1 MVFESVVVELVNY
14 VLGDYIENL
23 DTSQLKLGIWGGD
36 INLKDLDIKQSAI
49 DDLDLPFRVA
59 YGHIEKLTLKIPW
72 QSLYSATY
80 SAMVEGIY
88 MVIVPKSGV
97 KYDAAKE
104 QKLQREAKQRELARI
119 ELVKQQEAEKDKPK
133 EEKQDTFVEKLAA
146 QIIKNLQ
153 VRIRNIHIRYEDNF
167 TIPEHPFSFGIT
179 LYNLSFDTTNEEW
192 EPCVLDVS
200 ARIVHKLVDVSSFGL
215 YWNPDCKLFMEQEQ
229 SKIKLLLQEKISNEA
244 VKPAD
249 VSYMLGPISSLAKL
263 TMDTKPEINNYS
275 TTGMVLDIVVAEISI
290 GISKRQFQDMLA
302 LSDSVNRMTI
312 AAHYRKYRPDVPVHN
327 NAKRW
332 WHFAYEA
339 ILEEYVRRR
348 RRNWSLKHMHEH
360 VLKVKAYKTQYK
372 VKLQTKQSSENLKAL
387 EDELDV
393 FNITLARRQAE
404 LEVEEQ
410 QLNTPKQSWLSSW
423 WFGGDQSG
431 TASQTQ
437 DIAKQFEKAMTP
449 AEKEKLYAAIGY
461 QENSS
466 APIYPVTYVAK
477 RLNFLLKNFSLAI
490 HDEARVKTIIVQVIL
505 NDMSASFE
513 ERPRTEA
520 MKLESKI
527 EKFKVLGF
535 PQEPSE
541 FCTLISSEI
550 VQGNEKKTLL
560 TFLFETN
567 PLDDKCDQRV
577 HLLAEPVEMIYDAA
591 VISALADVFSP
602 PEQATLDKLQAR
614 AVSKLND
621 IKAMSATGLQHA
633 IEQRKALEVLVDL
646 KPSYL
651 VVHEGGRKK
660 DNKLLLVISFGQLY
674 VHGLPRSRKAPTVRE
689 LVKSGS
695 TESEVMQVMI
705 SQAYEK
711 YTVRVT
717 ATEIVVCPPEKEWKS
732 LLRSG
737 NSELHVLQP
746 TDVLVEIDKCIIADN
761 VRLPKVRVTG
771 KLPLL
776 RVSVTDFKLVQVLKV
791 LNSIPTAGASTPPK
805 VVEAAPVIPLAERE
819 LPTKIETTSALNVVS
834 KGESTSSSEGAPRQ
848 DFDTTDLELN
858 FEITEVALDISQTVQ
873 GVLKPV
879 VVFQAQQLS
888 LKLDLR
894 PLDMRCQLCLKK
906 TLLQHMDF
914 SAPNRP
920 GPLKILDS
928 TADPETGSTISLIIV
943 QTNKKHP
950 DFDTVRGSVLQ
961 KVTLDIS
968 ELMLIMHEESICALV
983 TLYTHLTDELGSL
996 DKEPKVSETQ
1006 IQATTAAKPLGSK
1019 PPTRSRR
1026 STNVVVSMD
1035 LFASLT
1041 GFALEICNKN
1051 RTICDILVRGMEYGM
1066 TWYPTKLVTRLN
1078 LKTVGI
1084 GDPTPG
1090 TLHKNILAVPGDE
1103 VIAFEITTYEECGA
1117 LGYVQ
1122 MDRVDIDIRGR
1133 LGQLHF
1139 VLLYRF
1145 YLDIYNFVN
1154 RFQAAKAKIMEATA
1168 SMAEAARATVETAY
1182 KQAYKMAMDIRIEA
1196 PIICLPQNC
1205 KSRNILVMDF
1215 GVLHVHNKFKLDENS
1230 TPELPCLLEEM
1241 VVAFDN
1247 LKLSRFCMKV
1257 PNSQDDDEY
1266 PLLLPVSF
1274 KLLVVRNMN
1283 FETHPEVPEMK
1294 NEGVLPK
1301 IELILSEEDYCA
1313 IMRTLDENLN
1323 EIPPEDEPLDWSK
1336 IPVPVVTNA
1345 PYPIEEVYT
1354 HEHTDPVLSTDY
1366 IDVKKEI
1373 KRAVRIDLSFQ
1384 IDYVVLDLYVKRSSE
1399 GKEGLAR
1406 LEIELL
1412 SVKGHMFHDGSYW
1425 MDTVLGN
1432 LVVDDTRVTRK
1443 TGLTRFLTRS
1453 SRSKD
1458 KLVDV
1463 LYKVDKN
1470 GDFFTQIDLSKI
1482 TFVYCVDFFN
1492 AIMSFYYMDS
1502 MYKKADEKRK
1512 QQQQQATKRQ
1522 QPPQAQASVTDTTS
1536 PPMPPYPLRNY
1547 TVQLEMDKPDI
1558 VLVAD
1563 IDDPQSACIIMKGS
1577 IHQKLRQVGTTQS
1590 MMVLM
1595 DDLRMF
1601 TSYVDKFQ
1609 SEHIRSEILKPTEIS
1624 LNSTFTV
1631 ESGQHMEINF
1641 SPIEIHVTPGAVEI
1655 LSKSLGSLS
1664 APSAEQKA
1672 DHEVEPDN
1680 SEVWNIM
1687 KLDKA
1692 KLWFLEEPTVPMAME
1707 AMETMEAAPA
1717 TQESQ
1722 APRKDE
1728 QALVTAK
1735 SIVIT
1740 LEQGAENRTVPVL
1753 LWKASLEAE
1762 VLDWS
1767 GEMSVRGFLGSVIF
1781 YYNEKLAVWEPLVEP
1796 IEVPG
1801 GRKVW
1806 EIALKID
1813 KHIGDE
1819 DVLNAANMPPMFSIE
1834 LLVEDTLEVTISQT
1848 TLQVLK
1854 DLGEAFSAAL
1864 VKAPTEHKRLDAPY
1878 VVKNYL
1884 GIAVHVILE
1893 GTPFRVAAPNVDD
1906 DIDEVILEPDAMVQ
1920 LTFKETSEQKGRFA
1934 GTLVE
1939 LSQQNVTEANFA
1951 IQVKEAGVSAVRK
1964 VCVTYADKR
1973 YFTLPIKTYP
1983 GDDWAFIVD
1992 TTSHYGSK
2000 LVMIYSICKI
2010 VNHLSV
2016 PIEVYYLV
2024 EGDKVSEVFL
2034 CGVIEPHKV
2043 LHLPVRALYTKT
2055 SELFFKP
2062 VGEKYR
2068 MSMEP
2073 FVWKPHS
2080 VDHNS
2085 ILQCPSKTE
2094 ENKFFYINVSGKTEP
2109 VKYDDSIGKVSTMP
2123 LFSIELQPTVL
2134 VRNLLSCSLYVKLE
2148 NMSKLF
2154 CLEAGQGVELWNA
2167 EIGEST
2173 LLLKLHGYRDMEWS
2187 CKTRLESTMDELS
2200 VLTFET
2206 AEGPQMDLGMHVETT
2221 NNCIVL
2227 GLYCPF
2233 WMVNKTTEDIS
2244 YKPGEDRRLSLRSQS
2259 SIEKELSPGK
2269 TEDSAGIPHP
2279 ASFEGPVLFSYRS
2292 KTLFT
2297 KKKAAIKIFNSEWSE
2312 RFSLDA
2318 VGSSGTIIAKSKDG
2332 HSYLLSVGITLSA
2345 TGLTR
2350 IVTFTP
2356 YYLVLNNC
2364 KTTVE
2369 IKEYTE
2375 NSVWMRILP
2384 GACVPFW
2391 PKEVQKLELLA
2402 RYADTEECTV
2412 PFSCKETNSILL
2424 KLANKKGGLY
2434 MACQVSESAAVV
2446 SFGDYEDGLSP
2457 VFLVNQSS
2465 AALTYCQHGYRDMSI
2480 YSLPPKTAAHYTWD
2494 NPMSKR
2500 CLLWGPADCAKLN
2513 KLELL
2518 MDDCDQIQL
2527 KDDRKLFW
2535 IAFLNGR
2542 QRTLLFTEDSGLVFK
2557 IQESGALERN
2567 IYDMVLNVQAVGIS
2581 LVTAIPRREIIYISI
2596 TGSGVKWESKKETKN
2611 YYKAVSTK
2619 ESNQLELQYQRYN
2632 NLRRLDRDPPSVLM
2646 VNGYEVDFKQMKVMS
2661 NPKKDLRR
2669 LARPG
2674 IWATYKKSQH
2684 QTMVHAKLH
2693 LLQVDNQIAD
2703 CTFPVILTP
2712 VTVRRSLGEGMI
2724 PKPFFET
2731 SVIMRQFDYS
2741 QVRQFKYFKV
2751 LVQELHARVDQCFI
2765 NVIGSFLTLNEREAN
2780 HEELLEKDRSL
2791 TRGGLKEIAEQFSEQ
2806 GVKDFFDMLHFSP
2819 IKLHLSFSLSA
2830 DSKNSSGSL
2839 FNLLLQSFGVTF
2851 TEIQDAVLKLD
2862 YFEKSNT
2869 YLTMHQLINEASNH
2883 YFRQTLKQIYVV
2895 VLGLDVIGN
2904 PVGLL
2909 TGFTTGVGD
2918 FFYEPL
2924 QGAIQG
2930 PEEFAEGLATG
2941 VRSLIGHT
2949 VGGAAGAVSR
2959 ITGTLGKGIAALT
2972 MDDEYQRRRRLE
2984 QNRRPNDIAEGFAQG
2999 GRDLVMGVYEGMTG
3013 IFTKPMAGA
3022 REEGV
3027 SGFFKGV
3034 GKGLIGA
3041 VARPTGGVVD
3051 FASGSFDAVKRATD
3065 FVDEVRP
3072 VRPARFIKPDGIIRP
3087 YNLMEAQG
3095 NRLLQDVDK
3104 GKYAETD
3111 VYVAHVCICEEGR
3124 NILLVT
3130 NRRVMFVLKGDVF
3143 GQWNAE
3149 WTYSWEEVKEPPTVS
3164 SQGIKILLKEPK
3176 KKALFGSKE
3185 TGKIIH
3191 IKDMDVAKFIA
3202 QRIEEAMKKPL

>member
-1 MVFESVVVELVNY
+1 MVFESVAVELVNY
-14 VLGDYIENL
+14 ILGDYIENL

-49 DDLDLPFRVA
+49 DDLDLPFRVS
-59 YGHIEKLTLKIPW
+59 YGHIGKLTLKIPW

-80 SAMVEGIY
+80 SATVEGIY
-88 MVIVPKSGV
+88 MIIVPKSGV

-104 QKLQREAKQRELARI
+104 QKLQRESKQRELARI
-119 ELVKQQEAEKDKPK
+119 ELVKQQEAERDKPK
-133 EEKQDTFVEKLAA
+133 EEKQDTFVEKLTA

-153 VRIRNIHIRYEDNF
+153 IRIRNIHIRYEDNF
-167 TIPEHPFSFGIT
+167 TILGHPFSFGIT
-179 LYNLSFDTTNEEW
+179 LYNLSFDTTDENW

-200 ARIVHKLVDVSSFGL
+200 ARIVHKLVDISSFGL
-215 YWNPDCKLFMEQEQ
+215 YWNPDCKLFMDQGLQ
-229 SKIKLLLQEKISNEA
+229 MIKPMLQENISNEA
-244 VKPAD
+244 VRPAD
-249 VSYMLGPISSLAKL
+249 ISYMLGPISSVAKL
-263 TMDTKPEINNYS
+263 TMDTRPEINNYS
-275 TTGMVLDIVVAEISI
+275 TTGMVLDILVAEISV

-302 LSDSVNRMTI
+302 LSDSITRMTI

-327 NAKRW
+327 NAKIW

-339 ILEEYVRRR
+339 ILEEQVRRR

-360 VLKVKAYKTQYK
+360 VLKVQAYKAQYK
-372 VKLQTKQSSENLKAL
+372 VKLQTKQSSEKLKIF

-410 QLNTPKQSWLSSW
+410 QLSAPKQSWISSW
-423 WFGGDQSG
+423 WYGGDQTSV
-431 TASQTQ
+431 TPQTQ

-461 QENSS
+461 QENTS
-466 APIYPVTYVAK
+466 APIYPVTFVSK
-477 RLNFLLKNFSLAI
+477 RMNFLLKNFSLAV
-490 HDEARVKTIIVQVIL
+490 HDEARSKTIVVQVL
-505 NDMSASFE
+505 LDDMSASFE
-513 ERPRTEA
+513 QRPRTEA
-520 MKLESKI
+520 VKLESKI
-527 EKFKVLGF
+527 EKFRILGF
-535 PQEPSE
+535 PEDPSE
-541 FCTLISSEI
+541 FCTLISSEN

-560 TFLFETN
+560 SFLFETN
-567 PLDDKCDQRV
+567 PIDEKCDHRV
-577 HLLAEPVEMIYDAA
+577 HLFAEPVEMVHDAA
-591 VISALADVFSP
+591 VVAALVDVFSP
-602 PEQATLDKLQAR
+602 PEQATLDKLQAQ

-651 VVHEGGRKK
+651 VVYEGGRKK
-660 DNKLLLVISFGQLY
+660 DNKLILVISFGQLY

-711 YTVRVT
+711 YSVRVT
-717 ATEIVVCPPEKEWKS
+717 ATEVIVCPPGKAWKP
-732 LLRSG
+732 LLRG
-737 NSELHVLQP
+737 GKSELHVLEP
-746 TDVLVEIDKCIIADN
+746 TDVLVEIDKCIIVEN
-761 VRLPKVRVTG
+761 IRLPKIRVSG

-791 LNSIPTAGASTPPK
+791 LNSIQTAEPSSSVKA
-805 VVEAAPVIPLAERE
+805 VEATPVTLTGECD
-819 LPTKIETTSALNVVS
+819 LPTKIETTTALNVVP
-834 KGESTSSSEGAPRQ
+834 KGDQSSASSESVRR
-848 DFDTTDLELN
+848 DDIDVTDVELN
-858 FEITEVALDISQTVQ
+858 FEITEVALEISQTIQ
-873 GVLKPV
+873 GVLKPLV
-879 VVFQAQQLS
+879 LFQANQLS
-888 LKLDLR
+888 LKLELR
-894 PLDMRCQLCLKK
+894 PLDLCCQLCLKK
-906 TLLQHMDF
+906 TVLVHMDF
-914 SAPNRP
+914 KAPNRP

-928 TADPETGSTISLIIV
+928 TADPDTGSTISLTYV

-950 DFDTVRGSVLQ
+950 EFDTVRGSVLQ
-961 KVTLDIS
+961 KVSLDIS

-983 TLYTHLTDELGSL
+983 TLFTHMTEQLGSM

-1006 IQATTAAKPLGSK
+1006 VQATAAAKPLGTK
-1019 PPTRSRR
+1019 PSSSGSRR
-1026 STNVVVSMD
+1026 STNVVVTMD

-1051 RTICDILVRGMEYGM
+1051 RTICDILVRGMEFGVV
-1066 TWYPTKLVTRLN
+1066 WYPTKMVTRLN

-1090 TLHKNILAVPGDE
+1090 TLHKDILAVAGDE
-1103 VIAFEITTYEECGA
+1103 VVAFEITTYEECGA
-1117 LGYVQ
+1117 LGYVD
-1122 MDRVDIDIRGR
+1122 MDRVDINIKGTLGR
-1133 LGQLHF
+1133 IHF
-1139 VLLYRF
+1139 VFLYRF

-1168 SMAEAARATVETAY
+1168 NMAEAARATVETAY

-1196 PIICLPQNC
+1196 PIFYVPQNC
-1205 KSRNILVMDF
+1205 KSRNVLVMDF
-1215 GVLHVHNKFKLDENS
+1215 GVLSVRNVFKLDERS
-1230 TPELPCLLEEM
+1230 TPELPCLVEEM
-1241 VVAFDN
+1241 VVEFDN
-1247 LKLSRFCMKV
+1247 LKLSRFSMKL
-1257 PNSQDDDEY
+1257 PHSKDDFEY

-1274 KLLVVRNMN
+1274 KLQIIRNMN

-1301 IELILSEEDYCA
+1301 IEFILSEEDYCA
-1313 IMRTLDENLN
+1313 IMRTMDENLN

-1345 PYPIEEVYT
+1345 PYVMAEERYS
-1354 HEHTDPVLSTDY
+1354 HEHTDPVLSTD
-1366 IDVKKEI
+1366 KEV

-1384 IDYVVLDLYVKRSSE
+1384 IESVVLDLYMKRTNE
-1399 GKEGLAR
+1399 VKEGLAR

-1432 LVVDDTRVTRK
+1432 LIVDDTRVTRK
-1443 TGLTRFLTRS
+1443 GGLTRFLTRS

-1458 KLVDV
+1458 KLVDL

-1470 GDFFTQIDLSKI
+1470 GDFFTQVDLSKI

-1492 AIMSFYYMDS
+1492 AIMSFYYLDS
-1502 MYKKADEKRK
+1502 MYKAADEKRQQQQQRAAK
-1512 QQQQQATKRQ
+1512 QQQQQQQAT
-1522 QPPQAQASVTDTTS
+1522 VTETTS

-1563 IDDPQSACIIMKGS
+1563 IDNPQSACIIMKGS
-1577 IHQKLRQVGTTQS
+1577 IHQKLRQVGTTQT
-1590 MMVLM
+1590 MMVVM

-1609 SEHIRSEILKPTEIS
+1609 SEHVRSEILKPTEIS

-1631 ESGQHMEINF
+1631 ENGQHMEINF

-1672 DHEVEPDN
+1672 ELEAEQDN
-1680 SEVWNIM
+1680 HEVWNIM
-1687 KLDKA
+1687 PLEKI
-1692 KLWFLEEPTVPMAME
+1692 KLWFLETPTVPVALE
-1707 AMETMEAAPA
+1707 AMETMETAPPQEACQAA
-1717 TQESQ
+1717 
-1722 APRKDE
+1722 RKDE
-1728 QALVTAK
+1728 QALITAK
-1735 SIVIT
+1735 SLVIT
-1740 LEQGAENRTVPVL
+1740 LEQGTENRTVPML

-1767 GEMSVRGFLGSVIF
+1767 SEMSLRGFLGSVIF

-1796 IEVPG
+1796 IEVTG

-1806 EIALKID
+1806 EVALKVD
-1813 KHIGDE
+1813 KHLVDE
-1819 DVLNAANMPPMFSIE
+1819 EEHNAANQPPMFSIE
-1834 LLVEDTLEVTISQT
+1834 LLVEDTLEVTVSQT

-1864 VKAPTEHKRLDAPY
+1864 VKTPVEHKRLDAPY

-1884 GIAVHVILE
+1884 GIVVHVILE

-1920 LTFKETSEQKGRFA
+1920 LTFRETTSEQKGRFS

-1951 IQVKEAGVSAVRK
+1951 IQIKEAGVSAVRK

-1973 YFTLPIKTYP
+1973 YFKLPIKTYP

-2000 LVMIYSICKI
+2000 LVMIYSVCKI

-2024 EGDKVSEVFL
+2024 EGEKVSEVFL
-2034 CGVIEPHKV
+2034 CGVIDPHKV

-2055 SELFFKP
+2055 NELFFKP

-2080 VDHNS
+2080 LDHAQNS
-2085 ILQCPSKTE
+2085 VLQCPSKTDK
-2094 ENKFFYINVSGKTEP
+2094 NKFFYINVSGKTES
-2109 VKYDDSIGKVSTMP
+2109 VKFDESVGKISTMP

-2148 NMSKLF
+2148 KMSKLF

-2173 LLLKLHGYRDMEWS
+2173 LLLQLLGYRDMEWS
-2187 CKTRLESTMDELS
+2187 CSKLLEATMDELS

-2206 AEGPQMDLGMHVETT
+2206 AEGLQMDLGMHVETT

-2233 WMVNKTTEDIS
+2233 WMVNKTTVDIS
-2244 YKPGEDRRLSLRSQS
+2244 Y
-2259 SIEKELSPGK
+2259 K
-2269 TEDSAGIPHP
+2269 TEDSAGINHP
-2279 ASFEGPVLFSYRS
+2279 ATFEGPVLFSYRS

-2318 VGSSGTIIAKSKDG
+2318 VGSSGTIVAKSKDG
-2332 HSYLLSVGITLSA
+2332 NSYLLSVGIALSA

-2364 KTTVE
+2364 KSAIE

-2375 NSVWMRILP
+2375 NSAWIKVLP

-2391 PKEVQKLELLA
+2391 PKEVQRLELLA

-2412 PFSCKETNSILL
+2412 PFSCKESNTVLL
-2424 KLANKKGGLY
+2424 KLSNKKGGLY
-2434 MACQVSESAAVV
+2434 MTCQVGESAAVV
-2446 SFGDYEDGLSP
+2446 GFGDYEDGLSP
-2457 VFLVNQSS
+2457 VFLVNESS
-2465 AALTYCQHGYRDMSI
+2465 VKLTYCQYGYRDMSA
-2480 YSLPPKTAAHYTWD
+2480 YFLPPKTAVHYTWD
-2494 NPMSKR
+2494 NPMAKR
-2500 CLLWGPADCAKLN
+2500 CLLWGSEDCVKLN

-2527 KDDRKLFW
+2527 KDERKLFW

-2542 QRTLLFTEDSGLVFK
+2542 QRTVLFTEDSALVFK

-2567 IYDMVLNVQAVGIS
+2567 IYDVVLNLQAVGIS
-2581 LVTAIPRREIIYISI
+2581 LVTAQPRREIVYISV
-2596 TGSGVKWESKKETKN
+2596 TGSGVKWESKKESKN

-2619 ESNQLELQYQRYN
+2619 QSNQLEVQYQHYS
-2632 NLRRLDRDPPSVLM
+2632 NLRRLDRDPASVLM
-2646 VNGYEVDFKQMKVMS
+2646 VNGYEVDFKQMKVLS
-2661 NPKKDLRR
+2661 NPRRDLRR

-2674 IWATYKKSQH
+2674 IWAAYKQSQH
-2684 QTMVHAKLH
+2684 QTMIHAKLH
-2693 LLQVDNQIAD
+2693 LLQIDNQIAD

-2712 VTVRRSLGEGMI
+2712 VMIRRSFGEGMI

-2751 LVQELHARVDQCFI
+2751 LVQEFHARVDQCFVNAI
-2765 NVIGSFLTLNEREAN
+2765 SSFLTLNEKEAN
-2780 HEELLEKDRSL
+2780 HEELIEKDRVL
-2791 TRGGLKEIAEQFSEQ
+2791 TRGGLKEISEQFSEQ
-2806 GVKDFFDMLHFSP
+2806 GAKDFFDMLHFSP

-2830 DSKNSSGSL
+2830 DSKGSSGSL

-2869 YLTMHQLINEASNH
+2869 YLTMHQLANEASSH

-2972 MDDEYQRRRRLE
+2972 MDEEYQRRRRLE
-2984 QNRRPNDIAEGFAQG
+2984 QNRRPNDIAEGIAQG
-2999 GRDLVMGVYEGMTG
+2999 GRDLVMGVYEGVTG
-3013 IFTKPMAGA
+3013 IVTKPVAGA
-3022 REEGV
+3022 KEEGI
-3027 SGFFKGV
+3027 SGFFKGF

-3041 VARPTGGVVD
+3041 VARPTAGVVD

-3065 FVDEVRP
+3065 VVDEVRP
-3072 VRPARFIKPDGIIRP
+3072 VRPARFIRPDGIIRP

-3111 VYVAHVCICEEGR
+3111 VYAAHINICEEGR
-3124 NILLVT
+3124 NVLLVT
-3130 NRRVMFVLKGDVF
+3130 NRRLMFVLKGDVF
-3143 GQWNAE
+3143 GQWNTE
-3149 WTYSWEEVKEPPTVS
+3149 WTYSWDEVKEPPSVT

-3191 IKDMDVAKFIA
+3191 IKDVEVAKFIT
-3202 QRIEEAMKKPL
+3202 QKIEDAMKKPL

>member
-1 MVFESVVVELVNY
+1 MVFESVAVELVNY

-80 SAMVEGIY
+80 SAAVEGIY

-104 QKLQREAKQRELARI
+104 QKLQREAKQRELDRI
-119 ELVKQQEAEKDKPK
+119 ELVKQQEAERDKPK
-133 EEKQDTFVEKLAA
+133 AEKQDTFVEKLAA

-153 VRIRNIHIRYEDNF
+153 IRIRNIHIRYEDNF
-167 TIPEHPFSFGIT
+167 TIPDHPFSFGIT
-179 LYNLSFDTTNEEW
+179 LYNLSFDTTNDEW
-192 EPCVLDVS
+192 EPCILDES
-200 ARIVHKLVDVSSFGL
+200 ARIVHKLVDISSFGL
-215 YWNPDCKLFMEQEQ
+215 YWNTDCKLFMKCEQ
-229 SKIKLLLQEKISNEA
+229 SKIKALLQEEISNEA
-244 VKPAD
+244 VRPAD

-275 TTGMVLDIVVAEISI
+275 STGMVLDIIIAEISV

-302 LSDSVNRMTI
+302 FSDSVNRMTI

-327 NAKRW
+327 HAKIW

-360 VLKVKAYKTQYK
+360 ILKVRNYKAQYK
-372 VKLQTKQSSENLKAL
+372 IKLQTKQSSESLKAL

-410 QLNTPKQSWLSSW
+410 IQNTPKQSWWSSW
-423 WFGGDQSG
+423 WSG
-431 TASQTQ
+431 TDQTNAASPTQ
-437 DIAKQFEKAMTP
+437 DIAKEFEKAMTP
-449 AEKEKLYAAIGY
+449 AEKQKLYAAIGY

-477 RLNFLLKNFSLAI
+477 KLNFVLKNFSLAI
-490 HDEARVKTIIVQVIL
+490 HDEARAKTIIVQAIL
-505 NDMSASFE
+505 NDMSAVFE

-527 EKFKVLGF
+527 EKFRVLGF
-535 PQEPSE
+535 PEEPLD

-550 VQGNEKKTLL
+550 LQGNEKKTLL
-560 TFLFETN
+560 SFLFETN
-567 PLDDKCDQRV
+567 PIDEKCDQRV
-577 HLLAEPVEMIYDAA
+577 HLFAEPVEMVYDAA
-591 VISALADVFSP
+591 VVSALVDVFSP
-602 PEQATLDKLQAR
+602 PEQATLDKLQAQ

-621 IKAMSATGLQHA
+621 IKAN
-633 IEQRKALEVLVDL
+633 
-646 KPSYL
+646 PSYL
-651 VVHEGGRKK
+651 VIHEGGRKR

-674 VHGLPRSRKAPTVRE
+674 VHGLPRSRKAPTVRD

-711 YTVRVT
+711 YSVRVT
-717 ATEIVVCPPEKEWKS
+717 ATEVVVCPPGKEWKS
-732 LLRSG
+732 VLRSS

-746 TDVLVEIDKCIIADN
+746 TDVMVDIDKCIIADN

-776 RVSVTDFKLVQVLKV
+776 RVSVTDYKLVQVLKV
-791 LNSIPTAGASTPPK
+791 LNSIPTAGASTHPK
-805 VVEAAPVIPLAERE
+805 VVEAAPVVS
-819 LPTKIETTSALNVVS
+819 LPEVDYDA
-834 KGESTSSSEGAPRQ
+834 
-848 DFDTTDLELN
+848 TDLELS
-858 FEITEVALDISQTVQ
+858 FEIIEVTLDISQTIR

-879 VVFQAQQLS
+879 VLFQAQHLS
-888 LKLDLR
+888 LKFESR
-894 PLDMRCQLCLKK
+894 PLDWRCQLCLKK
-906 TLLQHMDF
+906 TILEHMDF

-928 TADPETGSTISLIIV
+928 TADPDTGSTISLVIL

-950 DFDTVRGSVLQ
+950 DFETSRGSTLQ

-968 ELMLIMHEESICALV
+968 ELVLIMHEESICALV
-983 TLYTHLTDELGSL
+983 TLYSHLNEELDSM
-996 DKEPKVSETQ
+996 DKETKVSETQ
-1006 IQATTAAKPLGSK
+1006 IKATTAVKPLGSK
-1019 PPTRSRR
+1019 PSSTGIKKSSR
-1026 STNVVVSMD
+1026 NVIISMD

-1051 RTICDILVRGMEYGM
+1051 RTICDIVVRGMEYGM
-1066 TWYPTKLVTRLN
+1066 TWYPNKLVTRLN

-1090 TLHKNILAVPGDE
+1090 TLHKHIIAVPG
-1103 VIAFEITTYEECGA
+1103 
-1117 LGYVQ
+1117 
-1122 MDRVDIDIRGR
+1122 GR
-1133 LGQLHF
+1133 LGRLHF
-1139 VLLYRF
+1139 VFLYRF

-1154 RFQAAKAKIMEATA
+1154 RFQAAKAKMMEATA
-1168 SMAEAARATVETAY
+1168 NMAEAARASVETAY
-1182 KQAYKMAMDIRIEA
+1182 KHAYKMAMDIRIEA

-1205 KSRNILVMDF
+1205 RSRNIVVMDF
-1215 GVLHVHNKFKLDENS
+1215 GVLHVNNKFKLDEVS
-1230 TPELPCLLEEM
+1230 TPESPCLMEEM
-1241 VVAFDN
+1241 VVAFDD
-1247 LKLSRFCMKV
+1247 LKLSRFSMKD
-1257 PNSQDDDEY
+1257 PPADDGQEH

-1274 KLLVVRNMN
+1274 KLLVTRNMN
-1283 FETHPEVPEMK
+1283 FEAHPEVPEMK
-1294 NEGVLPK
+1294 NEGVLPR

-1345 PYPIEEVYT
+1345 PYTVPEDRYS
-1354 HEHTDPVLSTDY
+1354 HEHTDPVLTTE
-1366 IDVKKEI
+1366 KEI
-1373 KRAVRIDLSFQ
+1373 KRAVRIDLAFQ
-1384 IDYVVLDLYVKRSSE
+1384 IDCVVLDLYMKRTDKV
-1399 GKEGLAR
+1399 KEGLAR

-1412 SVKGHMFHDGSYW
+1412 SLKGHMFHDGSYW

-1432 LVVDDTRVTRK
+1432 LIVDDTRVTRK
-1443 TGLTRFLTRS
+1443 SGLTRFLTRS

-1458 KLVDV
+1458 KLVDI

-1492 AIMSFYYMDS
+1492 AIMSFYYMDD

-1512 QQQQQATKRQ
+1512 QLQQQAAKRQQQQLVQLQT
-1522 QPPQAQASVTDTTS
+1522 SVTETTS
-1536 PPMPPYPLRNY
+1536 PPMAAYPLRNY

-1577 IHQKLRQVGTTQS
+1577 IHNKIRQVGTTQT
-1590 MMVLM
+1590 MMVVM

-1601 TSYVDKFQ
+1601 TSYVDKFK
-1609 SEHIRSEILKPTEIS
+1609 SEHVRSEILKPTEIS
-1624 LNSTFTV
+1624 LNSTSTV
-1631 ESGQHMEINF
+1631 ENGQHMEISF

-1680 SEVWNIM
+1680 SNVWNPV
-1687 KLDKA
+1687 KLDKT
-1692 KLWFLEEPTVPMAME
+1692 KLWFLEAPPVPVATE
-1707 AMETMEAAPA
+1707 AMETMETVTAL
-1717 TQESQ
+1717 QDSQ
-1722 APRKDE
+1722 PPRKDE

-1735 SIVIT
+1735 TIVIT
-1740 LEQGAENRTVPVL
+1740 LEQGAENRTVPML

-1767 GEMSVRGFLGSVIF
+1767 GEMSVRGFLGSVVF

-1813 KHIGDE
+1813 KHIAD
-1819 DVLNAANMPPMFSIE
+1819 DNVHDAANLPPMFSIE
-1834 LLVEDTLEVTISQT
+1834 LLVEDTLELTFSQT

-1864 VKAPTEHKRLDAPY
+1864 VKAPSEHKRLDAPY

-1884 GIAVHVILE
+1884 GIVVHVILE

-1920 LTFKETSEQKGRFA
+1920 LTFKDSSEHKEGRFT

-1939 LSQQNVTEANFA
+1939 LSQQNVTEAHFA
-1951 IQVKEAGVSAVRK
+1951 IQLKETGVSAVRK

-1973 YFTLPIKTYP
+1973 YFRLPIKTYP

-2000 LVMIYSICKI
+2000 LVMIYSVCKV

-2016 PIEVYYLV
+2016 PIETHT
-2024 EGDKVSEVFL
+2024 KFSTCL
-2034 CGVIEPHKV
+2034 CGPCTPRPMSCSSS
-2043 LHLPVRALYTKT
+2043 LL
-2055 SELFFKP
+2055 
-2062 VGEKYR
+2062 EKSTR
-2068 MSMEP
+2068 CP
-2073 FVWKPHS
+2073 WKPFIWKPS
-2080 VDHNS
+2080 GLDHAHN
-2085 ILQCPSKTE
+2085 IVLQCPSKTE
-2094 ENKFFYINVSGKTEP
+2094 KNKFFYINVCGKVEP
-2109 VKYDDSIGKVSTMP
+2109 VKFDESIGKTSTMP
-2123 LFSIELQPTVL
+2123 LYSIELQPTVL

-2148 NMSKLF
+2148 NMSRLF

-2167 EIGEST
+2167 EVGEST
-2173 LLLKLHGYRDMEWS
+2173 LLLQLLGYRDMEWS
-2187 CKTRLESTMDELS
+2187 CKKLLEANMDELS
-2200 VLTFET
+2200 VLTFE
-2206 AEGPQMDLGMHVETT
+2206 AKDGPQMDLGMHVETT

-2233 WMVNKTTEDIS
+2233 WMVNKTTVDIS
-2244 YKPGEDRRLSLRSQS
+2244 Y
-2259 SIEKELSPGK
+2259 K
-2269 TEDSAGIPHP
+2269 TEDSAGINHP
-2279 ASFEGPVLFSYRS
+2279 ANFDGPVLFSYRS

-2332 HSYLLSVGITLSA
+2332 CSYLLSVGITLSA

-2364 KTTVE
+2364 KTAVE

-2375 NSVWMRILP
+2375 NSVWMKILP

-2424 KLANKKGGLY
+2424 RLANKKGGLY
-2434 MACQVSESAAVV
+2434 MACQVGESAAVM

-2465 AALTYCQHGYRDMSI
+2465 VALSYCQYGYRDMCLN
-2480 YSLPPKTAAHYTWD
+2480 SLPPKTAVHYTWD
-2494 NPMSKR
+2494 NPMAKR
-2500 CLLWGPADCAKLN
+2500 CLLWGSENCAKLN

-2518 MDDCDQIQL
+2518 MDDCDQVQL
-2527 KDDRKLFW
+2527 KENHKLFW

-2542 QRTLLFTEDSGLVFK
+2542 QRTLLFTEDSALVFK

-2567 IYDMVLNVQAVGIS
+2567 IYDMVLNLQAVGIS
-2581 LVTAIPRREIIYISI
+2581 LVSSHPRREILYISV

-2632 NLRRLDRDPPSVLM
+2632 NLRRLDRDPASVLR
-2646 VNGYEVDFKQMKVMS
+2646 VNGYE
-2661 NPKKDLRR
+2661 KDLRR

-2674 IWATYKKSQH
+2674 IWATCKKSQH
-2684 QTMVHAKLH
+2684 QTMLHAKLH
-2693 LLQVDNQIAD
+2693 ILQVDDQIAD

-2712 VTVRRSLGEGMI
+2712 VVIRRSLGEGMI

-2751 LVQELHARVDQCFI
+2751 LVQEFHARVDQCFI
-2765 NVIGSFLTLNEREAN
+2765 NAITQFLTLNEREAN
-2780 HEELLEKDRSL
+2780 H
-2791 TRGGLKEIAEQFSEQ
+2791 EIAEQFSEQ

-2830 DSKNSSGSL
+2830 DTKNQSGGSL

-2869 YLTMHQLINEASNH
+2869 YLTMHQLIHEASSH

-2904 PVGLL
+2904 P
-2909 TGFTTGVGD
+2909 
-2918 FFYEPL
+2918 
-2924 QGAIQG
+2924 GAIQG

-2972 MDDEYQRRRRLE
+2972 MDEEYQRRRRLE
-2984 QNRRPNDIAEGFAQG
+2984 QNRRPNDIAEGIAQG
-2999 GRDLVMGVYEGMTG
+2999 GRDLVMGVYEGVTG
-3013 IFTKPMAGA
+3013 IVTKPVAGA
-3022 REEGV
+3022 KEEGI

-3041 VARPTGGVVD
+3041 VARPTAGVVD

-3065 FVDEVRP
+3065 VVDEVRP
-3072 VRPARFIKPDGIIRP
+3072 VRPTRFIRPDGIIRP
-3087 YNLMEAQG
+3087 YNLMEAEG

-3111 VYVAHVCICEEGR
+3111 VYVAHVNICEEGR

-3149 WTYSWEEVKEPPTVS
+3149 WTYSWEEVKEPPTVT

-3191 IKDMDVAKFIA
+3191 IKDMEVAKFIA
-3202 QRIEEAMKKPL
+3202 QKIADAMKKPL

>member
-1 MVFESVVVELVNY
+1 MPNRRHTMVFESVAVELVNY

-72 QSLYSATY
+72 QSLYSSTY
-80 SAMVEGIY
+80 SAAVEGIY
-88 MVIVPKSGV
+88 MVVVPKSGV

-119 ELVKQQEAEKDKPK
+119 ELVKQQEAEKDKQK

-153 VRIRNIHIRYEDNF
+153 IRIRNIHIRYEDSF
-167 TIPEHPFSFGIT
+167 TIPDHPFSFGIT

-192 EPCVLDVS
+192 EPCVLDVA
-200 ARIVHKLVDVSSFGL
+200 ARIVHKLVDISSFGL
-215 YWNPDCKLFMEQEQ
+215 YWNTDCKLFMEYES
-229 SKIKLLLQEKISNEA
+229 SKIKALLQEKIGNEA
-244 VKPAD
+244 VRPTD

-275 TTGMVLDIVVAEISI
+275 STGMVLDIIVAEISI

-302 LSDSVNRMTI
+302 LADSVNRMTI

-327 NAKRW
+327 HAKIW

-360 VLKVKAYKTQYK
+360 ILKVKNYKAQYK
-372 VKLQTKQSSENLKAL
+372 IKLQTKQSSESLKVL

-410 QLNTPKQSWLSSW
+410 LLKTPKQSWFSSW
-423 WFGGDQSG
+423 WSGSDQTS
-431 TASQTQ
+431 TKSPTQ
-437 DIAKQFEKAMTP
+437 DIAKEFEKAMTP
-449 AEKEKLYAAIGY
+449 AEKQKLYAAIGY

-490 HDEARVKTIIVQVIL
+490 HDEARAKTIIVQAIL
-505 NDMSASFE
+505 NDMSAIFE

-520 MKLESKI
+520 IKLESKI
-527 EKFKVLGF
+527 EKFRVLGF
-535 PQEPSE
+535 PEEPSD

-550 VQGNEKKTLL
+550 LQGNEKKTLL
-560 TFLFETN
+560 SFLFETN
-567 PLDDKCDQRV
+567 PIDEKCDQRV
-577 HLLAEPVEMIYDAA
+577 HLFAEPVEMVYDAA
-591 VISALADVFSP
+591 VVSALVDVFSP
-602 PEQATLDKLQAR
+602 PEQATLDKLQAQ

-651 VVHEGGRKK
+651 VIHEGGRKR
-660 DNKLLLVISFGQLY
+660 DNKLLLVISFGQLC
-674 VHGLPRSRKAPTVRE
+674 VHGLPRSRKAPTVHE

-711 YTVRVT
+711 YTIRVT
-717 ATEIVVCPPEKEWKS
+717 ATEVVVCPPGKEWKS
-732 LLRSG
+732 VLRSS

-746 TDVLVEIDKCIIADN
+746 TDVLVDIDKCIIADN
-761 VRLPKVRVTG
+761 VRLPKVQVTG

-776 RVSVTDFKLVQVLKV
+776 RVSVTDYKLVQVLKV
-791 LNSIPTAGASTPPK
+791 LNSIPPVGASTPPK
-805 VVEAAPVIPLAERE
+805 VVEAAPVMSLPEVD
-819 LPTKIETTSALNVVS
+819 LPTKIETTTALNVAP
-834 KGESTSSSEGAPRQ
+834 KGESSSSEGAPQQ
-848 DFDTTDLELN
+848 DYDSTDVELN
-858 FEITEVALDISQTVQ
+858 FEITEVVLDISQTIQ

-879 VVFQAQQLS
+879 VLFQAQQLS
-888 LKLDLR
+888 LKFESR
-894 PLDMRCQLCLKK
+894 PLDWRCQLCLKK
-906 TLLQHMDF
+906 TLLEHMDF

-928 TADPETGSTISLIIV
+928 TADPDTGSTISLVIL

-950 DFDTVRGSVLQ
+950 DFESLRGSTLQ

-968 ELMLIMHEESICALV
+968 ELVLIMHEESICALV
-983 TLYTHLTDELGSL
+983 TLYTHLNEELGSME
-996 DKEPKVSETQ
+996 KESKVSDSQ
-1006 IQATTAAKPLGSK
+1006 IKATTAAKPLGSK
-1019 PPTRSRR
+1019 PSATGIRKS
-1026 STNVVVSMD
+1026 SSNVIISMD
-1035 LFASLT
+1035 LFASLS

-1066 TWYPTKLVTRLN
+1066 TWYPNRLVTRLN

-1090 TLHKNILAVPGDE
+1090 TLHKHIIAVPGGE
-1103 VIAFEITTYEECGA
+1103 VVSFEITTYEECGA
-1117 LGYVQ
+1117 LGYVE
-1122 MDRVDIDIRGR
+1122 MDRVDIAIKGTLGR
-1133 LGQLHF
+1133 LHF
-1139 VLLYRF
+1139 VFLYRF

-1168 SMAEAARATVETAY
+1168 NMAEAARASVETAY

-1205 KSRNILVMDF
+1205 KSRNVVVMDF
-1215 GVLHVHNKFKLDENS
+1215 GVLCVSNKFKLDKVS
-1230 TPELPCLLEEM
+1230 TPESPCLLEEM
-1241 VVAFDN
+1241 VVAFDD
-1247 LKLSRFCMKV
+1247 LKLSRFSMKE
-1257 PNSQDDDEY
+1257 PPADDGQEH

-1274 KLLVVRNMN
+1274 KLLVTRNMN
-1283 FETHPEVPEMK
+1283 FEAHPEVPEMK
-1294 NEGVLPK
+1294 NEGVLPR

-1345 PYPIEEVYT
+1345 PYTVPEDRYS
-1354 HEHTDPVLSTDY
+1354 HEHTDPVITTE
-1366 IDVKKEI
+1366 KEI
-1373 KRAVRIDLSFQ
+1373 KRAVRIDLAFQ
-1384 IDYVVLDLYVKRSSE
+1384 IDCVVLDLYMKRTDE
-1399 GKEGLAR
+1399 VKEGLAR

-1412 SVKGHMFHDGSYW
+1412 SLKGHMFHDGSYW

-1432 LVVDDTRVTRK
+1432 LIVDDTRVTRK
-1443 TGLTRFLTRS
+1443 NGLTRFLTRS

-1458 KLVDV
+1458 KLVDI

-1492 AIMSFYYMDS
+1492 AIMSFYYMDG

-1512 QQQQQATKRQ
+1512 QLQQQAAKRQ
-1522 QPPQAQASVTDTTS
+1522 QHQLQPQLQATVTETTS

-1577 IHQKLRQVGTTQS
+1577 IHNKIRQVGTTQT
-1590 MMVLM
+1590 MMVSM

-1609 SEHIRSEILKPTEIS
+1609 SEHVRSEILKPTEIS

-1631 ESGQHMEINF
+1631 ENGQHMEISF

-1664 APSAEQKA
+1664 APSAEQKG

-1680 SEVWNIM
+1680 SEVWNPM
-1687 KLDKA
+1687 KLDKT
-1692 KLWFLEEPTVPMAME
+1692 KLWFLEVPTVPMATE
-1707 AMETMEAAPA
+1707 AMETMETIPA
-1717 TQESQ
+1717 SQ
-1722 APRKDE
+1722 DSQPPRKDE

-1740 LEQGAENRTVPVL
+1740 LEQGAENRTVPML

-1767 GEMSVRGFLGSVIF
+1767 AEMSVRGFLGSVVF

-1813 KHIGDE
+1813 KHIAD
-1819 DVLNAANMPPMFSIE
+1819 DSMHDAANLPPMFSIE
-1834 LLVEDTLEVTISQT
+1834 LLVEDTLEMTFSQT

-1864 VKAPTEHKRLDAPY
+1864 VKAPMEHKRLDAPY

-1884 GIAVHVILE
+1884 GIVVHVILE

-1920 LTFKETSEQKGRFA
+1920 LTFKETSENKGGRFT
-1934 GTLVE
+1934 GTLLE
-1939 LSQQNVTEANFA
+1939 LSQQNVTEAHFA
-1951 IQVKEAGVSAVRK
+1951 IQLKETGVSAVRK

-1973 YFTLPIKTYP
+1973 YFRLPIKTYP

-2000 LVMIYSICKI
+2000 LVMIYSVCKV

-2024 EGDKVSEVFL
+2024 QGEKISEVFL
-2034 CGVIEPHKV
+2034 CGVIDPHKV

-2055 SELFFKP
+2055 NELFFKP
-2062 VGEKYR
+2062 VGEKYK
-2068 MSMEP
+2068 MSVEP
-2073 FVWKPHS
+2073 FIWKPS
-2080 VDHNS
+2080 GIDHAHN
-2085 ILQCPSKTE
+2085 IVLQCPSRTE
-2094 ENKFFYINVSGKTEP
+2094 KNKFFYINVCGKVEP
-2109 VKYDDSIGKVSTMP
+2109 VKFDESIGKTSTMP
-2123 LFSIELQPTVL
+2123 LYSIELQPTVL

-2148 NMSKLF
+2148 KMSRLF

-2167 EIGEST
+2167 EVGEST
-2173 LLLKLHGYRDMEWS
+2173 LLLQLLGYRDMEWS
-2187 CKTRLESTMDELS
+2187 CKKLLEANMDELS
-2200 VLTFET
+2200 VLTFE
-2206 AEGPQMDLGMHVETT
+2206 AKEGPQMDLGMHVETT

-2233 WMVNKTTEDIS
+2233 WMVNKTTVDIS
-2244 YKPGEDRRLSLRSQS
+2244 Y
-2259 SIEKELSPGK
+2259 K
-2269 TEDSAGIPHP
+2269 TEDSAGINHP
-2279 ASFEGPVLFSYRS
+2279 ANFDGPVLFSYRS

-2332 HSYLLSVGITLSA
+2332 YSYLLSVGITLSA

-2356 YYLVLNNC
+2356 YYLVLNDC
-2364 KTTVE
+2364 KTAVE

-2375 NSVWMRILP
+2375 NAEWMKILP

-2391 PKEVQKLELLA
+2391 PKEVQKLELMA
-2402 RYADTEECTV
+2402 RYADTEECTA

-2424 KLANKKGGLY
+2424 RLANKKGGLY
-2434 MACQVSESAAVV
+2434 MACQVGESAAVV

-2465 AALTYCQHGYRDMSI
+2465 VALSYCQYGYRDMCLH
-2480 YSLPPKTAAHYTWD
+2480 SLPPKTAVHYTWD
-2494 NPMSKR
+2494 NPMAKR
-2500 CLLWGPADCAKLN
+2500 CLLWGSNGCAKLN

-2518 MDDCDQIQL
+2518 MDDCDQVLL

-2567 IYDMVLNVQAVGIS
+2567 IYDIVLNLQAVGIS
-2581 LVTAIPRREIIYISI
+2581 LVTAHPRREIVYISV

-2611 YYKAVSTK
+2611 YYKAVSAK

-2632 NLRRLDRDPPSVLM
+2632 NLRRLDRDPSSVLR
-2646 VNGYEVDFKQMKVMS
+2646 VNGYEVNFKEMKILS

-2674 IWATYKKSQH
+2674 IWATCKKSQH
-2684 QTMVHAKLH
+2684 QTMLHAKLH
-2693 LLQVDNQIAD
+2693 ILQVDDQIAD

-2712 VTVRRSLGEGMI
+2712 VMIRRSLGEGMI

-2751 LVQELHARVDQCFI
+2751 LVQEFHARVDQCFI
-2765 NVIGSFLTLNEREAN
+2765 NAIGQFLTLNEKEAN
-2780 HEELLEKDRSL
+2780 HEELLEKDMQL
-2791 TRGGLKEIAEQFSEQ
+2791 TKGGLKEIAEQFSEQ

-2830 DSKNSSGSL
+2830 DSKNNSGGSL

-2869 YLTMHQLINEASNH
+2869 YLTMHQLTNEASSH

-2972 MDDEYQRRRRLE
+2972 MDEEYQRRRRLE
-2984 QNRRPNDIAEGFAQG
+2984 QNRRPNDIAEGIAQG
-2999 GRDLVMGVYEGMTG
+2999 GRDLVMGVYEGVTG
-3013 IFTKPMAGA
+3013 IVTKPVAGA
-3022 REEGV
+3022 KEEGI

-3041 VARPTGGVVD
+3041 VARPTAGVVD

-3065 FVDEVRP
+3065 VVDEVRP
-3072 VRPARFIKPDGIIRP
+3072 VRPARFIRPDGIIRP

-3104 GKYAETD
+3104 GKYADTD
-3111 VYVAHVCICEEGR
+3111 VYIAHINICEEGR

-3149 WTYSWEEVKEPPTVS
+3149 WTYSWEEVKEPPTVT

-3191 IKDMDVAKFIA
+3191 IKDMEVAKFIA
-3202 QRIEEAMKKPL
+3202 QKIEDAMKKPL

>member
-1 MVFESVVVELVNY
+1 MVFESVAVELVNY

-49 DDLDLPFRVA
+49 DDLDLPFRVS

-80 SAMVEGIY
+80 SATVEGIY

-153 VRIRNIHIRYEDNF
+153 IRIRNIHIRYEDNF

-200 ARIVHKLVDVSSFGL
+200 ARIVHKLVDISSFGL
-215 YWNPDCKLFMEQEQ
+215 YWNADCKLFMEQEQ
-229 SKIKLLLQEKISNEA
+229 SKIKSLLQETISNEA
-244 VKPAD
+244 VRPAD
-249 VSYMLGPISSLAKL
+249 VSYMLGPITSLAKL
-263 TMDTKPEINNYS
+263 TMDTKPETNNYS
-275 TTGMVLDIVVAEISI
+275 TTGMVLDILMAEISI

-302 LSDSVNRMTI
+302 LSESVNRMTV

-339 ILEEYVRRR
+339 ILEEHVRRR

-360 VLKVKAYKTQYK
+360 VLKVKNYKTQYK
-372 VKLQTKQSSENLKAL
+372 VKLQSKQSSESLKLL

-410 QLNTPKQSWLSSW
+410 LLNAPKQSWLSSW
-423 WFGGDQSG
+423 WFGGDQTSA
-431 TASQTQ
+431 ASPTQ

-477 RLNFLLKNFSLAI
+477 KLNFLLKNFSLAI
-490 HDEARVKTIIVQVIL
+490 HDEARAKTIIVQVIV

-520 MKLESKI
+520 IKLESKI
-527 EKFKVLGF
+527 EKFRVLGF
-535 PQEPSE
+535 PQEPSD

-560 TFLFETN
+560 SFLFETN
-567 PLDDKCDQRV
+567 PIDEKCDQRV
-577 HLLAEPVEMIYDAA
+577 HLFAEPVEMVYDAA
-591 VISALADVFSP
+591 VIAALVEVFSP
-602 PEQATLDKLQAR
+602 PEQATLDKLQAQ

-633 IEQRKALEVLVDL
+633 IEQQKALEVVVDL

-651 VVHEGGRKK
+651 VVHEGGRRK

-674 VHGLPRSRKAPTVRE
+674 VHGLPRSRKAPTVRD

-711 YTVRVT
+711 YTIRVT
-717 ATEIVVCPPEKEWKS
+717 ATEIVVCPPGKEWKS
-732 LLRSG
+732 ALRSG

-761 VRLPKVRVTG
+761 VRLPKVQVTG
-771 KLPLL
+771 KLPML

-791 LNSIPTAGASTPPK
+791 LNSIPTASASTPPK
-805 VVEAAPVIPLAERE
+805 VVEAAAVISLPEVD
-819 LPTKIETTSALNVVS
+819 LPTKIETITALNVAP
-834 KGESTSSSEGAPRQ
+834 KGESTSSSEAGMPRQ
-848 DFDTTDLELN
+848 DFDATDLELN
-858 FEITEVALDISQTVQ
+858 FEITQVALDISQTIQ

-888 LKLDLR
+888 LKLELR

-906 TLLQHMDF
+906 TILEHMDF
-914 SAPNRP
+914 NAPNRP

-928 TADPETGSTISLIIV
+928 TADPETGSTISLMIV

-950 DFDTVRGSVLQ
+950 EFETSRGSVLQ

-983 TLYTHLTDELGSL
+983 TLYTHLNEQLGSM

-1006 IQATTAAKPLGSK
+1006 IQATTAAKPLSSK
-1019 PPTRSRR
+1019 PSSSAIKRS
-1026 STNVVVSMD
+1026 SNVVVSLD
-1035 LFASLT
+1035 LFATLT

-1066 TWYPTKLVTRLN
+1066 TWYPNKLVTKLN
-1078 LKTVGI
+1078 LKTVGV

-1090 TLHKNILAVPGDE
+1090 TLHKNIIAVPGGE
-1103 VIAFEITTYEECGA
+1103 VVAFEITTYEECGA
-1117 LGYVQ
+1117 LGYVE
-1122 MDRVDIDIRGR
+1122 MDRVDIDIKGR

-1139 VLLYRF
+1139 VFLYRF

-1168 SMAEAARATVETAY
+1168 NMAEAARATVETAY

-1196 PIICLPQNC
+1196 PVICLPQNC

-1215 GVLHVHNKFKLDENS
+1215 GVLHVRNEFKLDSVS
-1230 TPELPCLLEEM
+1230 TPESPCLVEEM
-1241 VVAFDN
+1241 VVEFDN
-1247 LKLSRFCMKV
+1247 LKLSRFSMKA
-1257 PNSQDDDEY
+1257 PASEDGIEH

-1274 KLLVVRNMN
+1274 SLLVIRNMN

-1294 NEGVLPK
+1294 NVGVLPK

-1345 PYPIEEVYT
+1345 PYTVPERYS
-1354 HEHTDPVLSTDY
+1354 HEHTDPVLSTE
-1366 IDVKKEI
+1366 KEI
-1373 KRAVRIDLSFQ
+1373 KRAIRIDLSFQ
-1384 IDYVVLDLYVKRSSE
+1384 IDYVVLDLYMKRSSE
-1399 GKEGLAR
+1399 VKEGLAR

-1432 LVVDDTRVTRK
+1432 LIVDDTRVTRK
-1443 TGLTRFLTRS
+1443 SGLTRFLTRS

-1492 AIMSFYYMDS
+1492 AIMSFYYMDA
-1502 MYKKADEKRK
+1502 MYKSADEKRK
-1512 QQQQQATKRQ
+1512 QLQQQAAKRQQQQQLQT
-1522 QPPQAQASVTDTTS
+1522 SVTETTS

-1577 IHQKLRQVGTTQS
+1577 IHQKIRQVGTTQT
-1590 MMVLM
+1590 MMVVM

-1609 SEHIRSEILKPTEIS
+1609 SEHVRSEILKPTEIS

-1631 ESGQHMEINF
+1631 ENGQHMEINF

-1687 KLDKA
+1687 NLDKT
-1692 KLWFLEEPTVPMAME
+1692 KLWFLEGPVVPMALE
-1707 AMETMEAAPA
+1707 AMETMETAPA

-1735 SIVIT
+1735 SLVIT
-1740 LEQGAENRTVPVL
+1740 LEQGAENRTVPML

-1767 GEMSVRGFLGSVIF
+1767 AEMSVRGFLGSVVF

-1806 EIALKID
+1806 EIALKVD
-1813 KHIGDE
+1813 KHIAD
-1819 DVLNAANMPPMFSIE
+1819 DNVHDAANLPPMFSIE

-1864 VKAPTEHKRLDAPY
+1864 VKAPVEHKRLDAPY

-1884 GIAVHVILE
+1884 GIVVHVILE

-1920 LTFKETSEQKGRFA
+1920 LTFKETSEQKGRFT

-1939 LSQQNVTEANFA
+1939 LSQQNVTEGHFA
-1951 IQVKEAGVSAVRK
+1951 IQLKEGGVSAVRK

-1973 YFTLPIKTYP
+1973 YFKLPIKTYP

-2000 LVMIYSICKI
+2000 LVMIYSVCKI

-2024 EGDKVSEVFL
+2024 EGKKVSEVFL
-2034 CGVIEPHKV
+2034 CGVIDPHKV

-2055 SELFFKP
+2055 NELFFKP

-2073 FVWKPHS
+2073 FVWKPS
-2080 VDHNS
+2080 GIDHTQNLV
-2085 ILQCPSKTE
+2085 LQCPSKTE
-2094 ENKFFYINVSGKTEP
+2094 KNKFFYINVSGKTEP
-2109 VKYDDSIGKVSTMP
+2109 VKFDESIGKMSTMP
-2123 LFSIELQPTVL
+2123 LYSIELQPTVL
-2134 VRNLLSCSLYVKLE
+2134 VRNLLPCSLYVKLQ

-2173 LLLKLHGYRDMEWS
+2173 LLLKLLGYRDMEWT
-2187 CKTRLESTMDELS
+2187 CTKHLEATMEELS

-2206 AEGPQMDLGMHVETT
+2206 SEGPQMDLGMHVETT
-2221 NNCIVL
+2221 NNCFVL

-2233 WMVNKTTEDIS
+2233 WMVNKTTVDIS
-2244 YKPGEDRRLSLRSQS
+2244 Y
-2259 SIEKELSPGK
+2259 K
-2269 TEDSAGIPHP
+2269 TEDSAGINHP
-2279 ASFEGPVLFSYRS
+2279 ATFDGPVLFSYRS

-2318 VGSSGTIIAKSKDG
+2318 VGSSGTIVAKSKEG
-2332 HSYLLSVGITLSA
+2332 YSYLLSVGITLSA

-2364 KTTVE
+2364 KSTVE

-2375 NSVWMRILP
+2375 NSLWMKILP

-2391 PKEVQKLELLA
+2391 PKEVQRLELLA

-2412 PFSCKETNSILL
+2412 PFSCKETNSVLL

-2434 MACQVSESAAVV
+2434 MACQVGESAAVM

-2465 AALTYCQHGYRDMSI
+2465 VALTYCQHGYRDMGTC
-2480 YSLPPKTAAHYTWD
+2480 SLPPKTAVHYTWD
-2494 NPMSKR
+2494 NPMAKR
-2500 CLLWGPADCAKLN
+2500 CLLWGSDSCAKLN

-2542 QRTLLFTEDSGLVFK
+2542 QRTLLFTEDSALVFK

-2567 IYDMVLNVQAVGIS
+2567 IYDVVLNIQAFGIS
-2581 LVTAIPRREIIYISI
+2581 LVTAQPRREIVYISI

-2619 ESNQLELQYQRYN
+2619 ESNQLELQYQRYS
-2632 NLRRLDRDPPSVLM
+2632 NLRRLDRDPASVLM
-2646 VNGYEVDFKQMKVMS
+2646 VNGYEVDFKQMKILS

-2684 QTMVHAKLH
+2684 QTMIHAKLH
-2693 LLQVDNQIAD
+2693 LLQIDNQIAD

-2712 VTVRRSLGEGMI
+2712 VTIRRSLGEGMI

-2751 LVQELHARVDQCFI
+2751 LVQEFHSRVDQCFI
-2765 NVIGSFLTLNEREAN
+2765 NAIGEFLTLNEREAN
-2780 HEELLEKDRSL
+2780 HEELLEKDRML
-2791 TRGGLKEIAEQFSEQ
+2791 TKGGLKEIAEQFSEQ

-2830 DSKNSSGSL
+2830 DSKNSSGGF

-2851 TEIQDAVLKLD
+2851 TEIQDVVLKLD

-2869 YLTMHQLINEASNH
+2869 YLTMHQLMNEAYSH

-2972 MDDEYQRRRRLE
+2972 MDEDYQRRRRLE

-2999 GRDLVMGVYEGMTG
+2999 GRDLFMGVYEGVTG
-3013 IFTKPMAGA
+3013 IVTKPVAGA
-3022 REEGV
+3022 KEGGI

-3065 FVDEVRP
+3065 VVDEVWP
-3072 VRPARFIKPDGIIRP
+3072 VRPARFIRPDGIIRP

-3104 GKYAETD
+3104 GKYADTD
-3111 VYVAHVCICEEGR
+3111 VYVAHINICEEGR
-3124 NILLVT
+3124 NVLLVT
-3130 NRRVMFVLKGDVF
+3130 NRRLMFVLKGDVF

-3149 WTYSWEEVKEPPTVS
+3149 WTYSWDEVKEPPTVT

-3202 QRIEEAMKKPL
+3202 QKIEDAMKKPL

>member
-1 MVFESVVVELVNY
+1 MVFESVAVELVNY
-14 VLGDYIENL
+14 ILGDYVENL

-36 INLKDLDIKQSAI
+36 INLKNLDIKQSAI

-80 SAMVEGIY
+80 TANVEGIY
-88 MVIVPKSGV
+88 MVVVPKSGV
-97 KYDAAKE
+97 KYDAEKE

-119 ELVKQQEAEKDKPK
+119 ELVKQQEAERDKPR
-133 EEKQDTFVEKLAA
+133 EEKQDTFVEKLTA

-153 VRIRNIHIRYEDNF
+153 IRIRNIHIRYEDSF
-167 TIPEHPFSFGIT
+167 TVPGRPFSFGIT
-179 LYNLSFDTTNEEW
+179 LYNLSFDTTNEQW

-200 ARIVHKLVDVSSFGL
+200 ARIVHKLVDINSFGL
-215 YWNPDCKLFMEQEQ
+215 YWNPDSKLILDMPPAM
-229 SKIKLLLQEKISNEA
+229 IKTQLQEKISNEA
-244 VKPAD
+244 VRPAD
-249 VSYMLGPISSLAKL
+249 VFYMLGPVSCDAKL

-275 TTGMVLDIVVAEISI
+275 TTGMVLDIRVAEISI

-302 LSDSVNRMTI
+302 LSESVTRMTV
-312 AAHYRKYRPDVPVHN
+312 AAHYRKYRPDVPVHKH
-327 NAKRW
+327 AKQW
-332 WHFAYEA
+332 WWFAYEA
-339 ILEEYVRRR
+339 VLEEQVRRR

-360 VLKVKAYKTQYK
+360 VLKVKEYKAQYK
-372 VKLQTKQSSENLKAL
+372 VKLQTKQSTEQLKVL
-387 EDELDV
+387 EDALDV

-404 LEVEEQ
+404 LEAEEQ
-410 QLNTPKQSWLSSW
+410 QLLNTPKQSWFSSW
-423 WFGGDQSG
+423 WYGAEQSSAA
-431 TASQTQ
+431 TPTQ

-461 QENSS
+461 QENST
-466 APIYPVTYVAK
+466 APVYPVTFVAK
-477 RLNFLLKNFSLAI
+477 RLDFRLRNFSLAV
-490 HDEARVKTIIVQVIL
+490 HDETRAKTTVVQVIL
-505 NDMSASFE
+505 DDMSVSFE

-520 MKLESKI
+520 IKLESKI
-527 EKFKVLGF
+527 DKFRILGF
-535 PQEPSE
+535 PDERTNC
-541 FCTLISSEI
+541 CTLISSEI
-550 VQGNEKKTLL
+550 AQDKEKKTTLL
-560 TFLFETN
+560 EFLFETN
-567 PLDDKCDQRV
+567 PIDDKCDQRV
-577 HLLAEPVEMIYDAA
+577 RLVAEPVEMVYDSA
-591 VISALADVFSP
+591 VISALVEVFRP
-602 PEQATLDKLQAR
+602 PEQASLDKLQAQ

-633 IEQRKALEVLVDL
+633 IEQRKALEVWVDL

-651 VVHEGGRKK
+651 VIYEGGRKK
-660 DNKLLLVISFGQLY
+660 DNKLLLVISFGQLC
-674 VHGLPRSRKAPTVRE
+674 VHGVPRSRKAPTVRE

-695 TESEVMQVMI
+695 TESEVMQAMI

-711 YTVRVT
+711 YTIQVT
-717 ATEIVVCPPEKEWKS
+717 ATEVVVCPPGQAWKS
-732 LLRSG
+732 ALRSS

-746 TDVLVEIDKCIIADN
+746 TDILVEIHKCIIADN
-761 VRLPKVRVTG
+761 VRLAKVRVGG

-791 LNSIPTAGASTPPK
+791 LNSIPTVEASSSALA
-805 VVEAAPVIPLAERE
+805 VEAAPVIIAPEAD
-819 LPTKIETTSALNVVS
+819 LPTKISTTSALRVVP
-834 KGESTSSSEGAPRQ
+834 KGEQSSISTEGGPNVDSDA
-848 DFDTTDLELN
+848 TDLELN
-858 FEITEVALDISQTVQ
+858 FEITEVALDISQMVQ
-873 GVLKPV
+873 GALKPV
-879 VVFQAQQLS
+879 VLFQAHQLQ
-888 LKLDLR
+888 LEVEMR
-894 PLDMRCQLCLKK
+894 PLDMICRVHLKR
-906 TLLQHMDF
+906 TVFQHMDF
-914 SAPNRP
+914 QAPNRP

-928 TADPETGSTISLIIV
+928 TADRETGNTISLV
-943 QTNKKHP
+943 YAQTNKKHP
-950 DFDTVRGSVLQ
+950 EFESLRGSVLQ
-961 KVTLDIS
+961 RVSLNVS
-968 ELMLIMHEESICALV
+968 ELRLILHEESMSALAA
-983 TLYTHLTDELGSL
+983 LYTHLRDQLGGMQGDRGAST
-996 DKEPKVSETQ
+996 EP
-1006 IQATTAAKPLGSK
+1006 QAVEAQAQAATAKPLGSSK
-1019 PPTRSRR
+1019 APPIGSKK
-1026 STNVVVSMD
+1026 STEIVSMD
-1035 LFASLT
+1035 MNASLT
-1041 GFALEICNKN
+1041 GFGLEICNKN
-1051 RTICDILVRGMEYGM
+1051 RTICDIDIRDLDAGIV
-1066 TWYPTKLVTRLN
+1066 WYPKRMVARLS

-1084 GDPTPG
+1084 HDPTPG
-1090 TLHKNILAVPGDE
+1090 TVHKEILTIAGDE
-1103 VIAFEITTYEECGA
+1103 LLDFEFTMYEECGA
-1117 LGYVQ
+1117 LGYVE
-1122 MDRVDIDIRGR
+1122 MDRVDLAVKGTLGR
-1133 LGQLHF
+1133 LHF
-1139 VLLYRF
+1139 VFLYRF
-1145 YLDIYNFVN
+1145 YLDIMHFVD
-1154 RFQAAKAKIMEATA
+1154 RFQAAKQRMYEATA
-1168 SMAEAARATVETAY
+1168 SMAQAARASVETAY
-1182 KQAYKMAMDIRIEA
+1182 KQAYKMAMDVCIKA
-1196 PIICLPQNC
+1196 PVIYMPQNC
-1205 KSRNILVMDF
+1205 KSHNLVVLDF
-1215 GVLHVHNKFKLDENS
+1215 GVLRVHNAFRLDACGS
-1230 TPELPCLLEEM
+1230 PELPCLCEEL
-1241 VVAFDN
+1241 VVEIDD
-1247 LKLSRFCMKV
+1247 LKLSRIKTKV
-1257 PNSQDDDEY
+1257 PDKEDVTEY

-1274 KLLVVRNMN
+1274 KLHTIRNMN

-1294 NEGVLPK
+1294 NVGVLPN
-1301 IELILSEEDYCA
+1301 IEFILGEEDYCA

-1323 EIPPEDEPLDWSK
+1323 EIPPEDEPLDWSS
-1336 IPVPVVTNA
+1336 IPVPVVTQA
-1345 PYPIEEVYT
+1345 PYLTQEEKYS
-1354 HEHTDPVLSTDY
+1354 HEHTDPVLTTEKATRKA
-1366 IDVKKEI
+1366 I
-1373 KRAVRIDLSFQ
+1373 RIDLQFQ
-1384 IDYVVLDLYVKRSSE
+1384 IDSVILDLYLKRTNKL
-1399 GKEGLAR
+1399 KEGLAR

-1412 SVKGHMFHDGSYW
+1412 SLKGHMFHDGSYW
-1425 MDTVLGN
+1425 VDTVLGN
-1432 LVVDDTRVTRK
+1432 LIVDDTRVTRK
-1443 TGLTRFLTRS
+1443 GGLTRFLTRS
-1453 SRSKD
+1453 LSSKD

-1470 GDFFTQIDLSKI
+1470 GDFFAQIDLSKI

-1492 AIMSFYYMDS
+1492 AIMSFYYLDT
-1502 MYKKADEKRK
+1502 MYKKADEKRQQAVK
-1512 QQQQQATKRQ
+1512 RPPQQQSSA
-1522 QPPQAQASVTDTTS
+1522 TDTTS
-1536 PPMPPYPLRNY
+1536 PPMPPYPQRNY

-1577 IHQKLRQVGTTQS
+1577 IHHKLRQVGTTQT
-1590 MMVLM
+1590 MTAVM
-1595 DDLRMF
+1595 DDLKMF

-1609 SEHIRSEILKPTEIS
+1609 LEHVRSEILKPTEIS

-1631 ESGQHMEINF
+1631 ENGQHMEINF
-1641 SPIEIHVTPGAVEI
+1641 SPIEIHVTPSAVEI
-1655 LSKSLGSLS
+1655 LSKSLGSLG
-1664 APSAEQKA
+1664 APSSEQKA
-1672 DHEVEPDN
+1672 DLEAEPNNRD
-1680 SEVWNIM
+1680 VWSIM
-1687 KLDKA
+1687 SLDKS
-1692 KLWFLEEPTVPMAME
+1692 KLWFLEEPTVPLAVE
-1707 AMETMEAAPA
+1707 ALETMETTAPI
-1717 TQESQ
+1717 QDSQ
-1722 APRKDE
+1722 AARKDE
-1728 QALVTAK
+1728 QALITAK
-1735 SIVIT
+1735 SLVIT
-1740 LEQGAENRTVPVL
+1740 LEQGSENRSVPML

-1767 GEMSVRGFLGSVIF
+1767 SEMSVRGFLGSVVF

-1806 EIALKID
+1806 EIALKVD
-1813 KHIGDE
+1813 KHIVDE
-1819 DVLNAANMPPMFSIE
+1819 EAQNAANLPPMYSIE
-1834 LLVEDTLEVTISQT
+1834 LLVEDTLEVTITQT

-1854 DLGEAFSAAL
+1854 DLGVAFSAAL
-1864 VKAPTEHKRLDAPY
+1864 VKTPVEHKRLDAPY

-1884 GIAVHVILE
+1884 GIVVHVILE
-1893 GTPFRVAAPNVDD
+1893 GTPFRVASPNVDD

-1920 LTFKETSEQKGRFA
+1920 LTFKETSEHKGRFS
-1934 GTLVE
+1934 GTLAE
-1939 LSQQNVTEANFA
+1939 LGQQNLTEANFA
-1951 IQVKEAGVSAVRK
+1951 IQVVEAGVSAVRK

-1973 YFTLPIKTYP
+1973 YFKLPIKTYP

-2000 LVMIYSICKI
+2000 LVMIYSVCKI

-2016 PIEVYYLV
+2016 PIEVFYLV
-2024 EGDKVSEVFL
+2024 HGTNMSEAFL
-2034 CGVIEPHKV
+2034 CGVIDPHKV

-2055 SELFFKP
+2055 NELFFKP
-2062 VGEKYR
+2062 AGDKYR
-2068 MSMEP
+2068 MSMDP
-2073 FVWKPHS
+2073 FIWKPQGFDHS
-2080 VDHNS
+2080 QNS
-2085 ILQCPSKTE
+2085 VLQCPSKTE
-2094 ENKFFYINVSGKTEP
+2094 SNKYFYINVSGKREP
-2109 VKYDDSIGKVSTMP
+2109 VKFDESVGKISTMP
-2123 LFSIELQPTVL
+2123 LYCIELQPTVL

-2167 EIGEST
+2167 EIGESK
-2173 LLLKLHGYRDMEWS
+2173 LQLKLIGYRDMEWS
-2187 CKTRLESTMDELS
+2187 CAKLLETSMDELS

-2206 AEGPQMDLGMHVETT
+2206 EEGLQMDLGMHVETT
-2221 NNCIVL
+2221 NDCIVL

-2233 WMVNKTTEDIS
+2233 WMVNKTTVDIY
-2244 YKPGEDRRLSLRSQS
+2244 YKV
-2259 SIEKELSPGK
+2259 GK
-2269 TEDSAGIPHP
+2269 KKHNSFTEDSAGIPHP
-2279 ASFEGPVLFSYRS
+2279 ASFDGPVLFSYRS

-2318 VGSSGTIIAKSKDG
+2318 VGSSGTIVAKSKDG
-2332 HSYLLSVGITLSA
+2332 HSYLLSVGIALSA

-2364 KTTVE
+2364 KSAIE

-2375 NSVWMRILP
+2375 NSYWMEVVP

-2391 PKEVQKLELLA
+2391 PREVQRLELLA
-2402 RYADTEECTV
+2402 RYANTEECTV
-2412 PFSCKETNSILL
+2412 PFSCKENNSVLL

-2434 MACQVSESAAVV
+2434 MSCQVSESAAVV

-2457 VFLVNQSS
+2457 VFLINHSS
-2465 AALTYCQHGYRDMSI
+2465 VKLTYCQYGYRDMSS
-2480 YSLPPKTAAHYTWD
+2480 YFLPPQAAVHYTWD
-2494 NPMSKR
+2494 SPMAKR
-2500 CLLWGPADCAKLN
+2500 CLLWGLDDSAKLN

-2542 QRTLLFTEDSGLVFK
+2542 QRTVLFTEDSALVVK

-2567 IYDMVLNVQAVGIS
+2567 IYDVVLNIQAVGIS
-2581 LVTAIPRREIIYISI
+2581 LVTAQPRREIVYISV
-2596 TGSGVKWESKKETKN
+2596 TGSGVKWESKKESKSF
-2611 YYKAVSTK
+2611 YKAVSAK
-2619 ESNQLELQYQRYN
+2619 EANQLELQYQRYN
-2632 NLRRLDRDPPSVLM
+2632 NLRRLDRDPASILM
-2646 VNGYEVDFKQMKVMS
+2646 VSGYQVDFKQMQILT
-2661 NPKKDLRR
+2661 NPRRDLRR

-2674 IWATYKKSQH
+2674 IWAVYKKSQH
-2684 QTMVHAKLH
+2684 QTMIHAKLH
-2693 LLQVDNQIAD
+2693 VLQIDNQIAD

-2712 VTVRRSLGEGMI
+2712 VSIRRSLGEGMI

-2741 QVRQFKYFKV
+2741 QIRQFKYCKV
-2751 LVQELHARVDQCFI
+2751 LVQEFHARIDQCFI
-2765 NVIGSFLTLNEREAN
+2765 NAIGSFLTLNERESN
-2780 HEELLEKDRSL
+2780 HEELMEKDRMMTS
-2791 TRGGLKEIAEQFSEQ
+2791 GGLKEIAEQFSEQ

-2830 DSKNSSGSL
+2830 DNKGGTGL

-2869 YLTMHQLINEASNH
+2869 YLTTHQLMNEAYTH

-2909 TGFTTGVGD
+2909 TGLTTGVGD

-2972 MDDEYQRRRRLE
+2972 MDEDYQKRRRLE
-2984 QNRRPNDIAEGFAQG
+2984 QNRRPNDIAEGIAQG
-2999 GRDLVMGVYEGMTG
+2999 GRDLVMGVYEGVTG
-3013 IFTKPMAGA
+3013 IVTKPVAGA
-3022 REEGV
+3022 KEEGI

-3041 VARPTGGVVD
+3041 VARPTAGVVD

-3065 FVDEVRP
+3065 VMDEVRP
-3072 VRPARFIKPDGIIRP
+3072 VRPARFIRPDGIIRP

-3104 GKYAETD
+3104 GKYAESD
-3111 VYVAHVCICEEGR
+3111 VYVSHLNICEEGR

-3130 NRRVMFVLKGDVF
+3130 NRRVMFVLRGDVF
-3143 GQWNAE
+3143 GQWNTE
-3149 WTYSWEEVKEPPTVS
+3149 WSYSWDEVKEPPTVT

-3191 IKDMDVAKFIA
+3191 VRDPEVARFIA
-3202 QRIEEAMKKPL
+3202 LKIEDAMKKPL